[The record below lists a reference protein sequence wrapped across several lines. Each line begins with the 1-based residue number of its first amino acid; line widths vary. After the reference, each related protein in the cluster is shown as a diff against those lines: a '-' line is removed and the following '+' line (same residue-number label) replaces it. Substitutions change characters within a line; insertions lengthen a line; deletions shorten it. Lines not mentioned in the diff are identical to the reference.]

1 VTLCAVPL
9 PTGADTELFR
19 AAAKGCI
26 GLGLSPDKVAFQPT
40 GHQSFLPEP
49 PWRTAPPKPFK
60 TSRAFLEHM
69 DEVACHSA
77 NDRFNLLYALLW
89 RFARGEIGV
98 MDRAED
104 TILSRTLNYARAVR
118 RDIHKMHA
126 FVRFREHYL
135 EGKTVFVAWFEPLH
149 HVLHKA
155 APFFVDRFPSMDWLI
170 ATPLGSIGWKDG
182 ALTFGPGGTRPP
194 DTDDGVLDVM
204 WATYYRT
211 IFNPAR
217 LHVDAMLR
225 EMPRRYWHNMPET
238 KAVPDLLRQA
248 EARVEAM
255 TEPSAGDAP
264 VFAGRIAARRAEAR
278 APEDAMD
285 ANEARTIDALRQE
298 AAECTRCH
306 LYRDATQT
314 VFGEGPSDAQIMFV
328 GEQPGD
334 QEDLAGKPFVG
345 PAGQK
350 FNAALDQ
357 AGIERTKVYVTNAVK
372 HFKYEPRGKRR
383 IHAKPNGGEIQ
394 ACRFWLER
402 EIALVNPSLI
412 VALGAT
418 AAQSLAGHAVTIL
431 KERGKPTT
439 FGEYRGLITVHPSF
453 LLRLPDAEQA
463 EREFGRFVDDLKC
476 ARQMIERPRAA

>member
-1 VTLCAVPL
+1 MTLYAVPL
-9 PTGADTELFR
+9 PVGADTELFR
-19 AAAKGCI
+19 NAAKGCV

-40 GHQSFLPEP
+40 GHQGFLPEP
-49 PWRTAPPKPFK
+49 PWRGAPAKPF
-60 TSRAFLEHM
+60 TTPRAFLEHM
-69 DEVACHSA
+69 EEVACHNA
-77 NDRFNLLYALLW
+77 NDRFDLLYALIW

-104 TILSRTLNYARAVR
+104 ITLSRTLNYARAVR

-135 EGKTVFVAWFEPLH
+135 EGKTLFVAWFEPLH
-149 HVLHKA
+149 HILHKA

-170 ATPLGSIGWKDG
+170 ATPLGAIGWKDG
-182 ALTFGPGGTRPP
+182 ILTFGPGGTRPP
-194 DTDDGVLDVM
+194 DTDDGVLDIM

-217 LHVDAMLR
+217 LHVDAMRR
-225 EMPRRYWHNMPET
+225 EMPKRYWRNMPET
-238 KAVPDLLRQA
+238 KAVPELLRRA
-248 EARVEAM
+248 EARAGM
-255 TEPSAGDAP
+255 MIGQPGDATP
-264 VFAGRIAARRAEAR
+264 TFADRIAARRAEAQ
-278 APEDAMD
+278 ALEDAMT
-285 ANEARTIDALRQE
+285 AVEARTIGALRKE
-298 AAECTRCH
+298 ADGCTRCP
-306 LYRDATQT
+306 LYRHATQT
-314 VFGEGPSDAQIMFV
+314 VFGEGPSDAEIMFV

-350 FNAALDQ
+350 FNAALEQ

-402 EIALVNPSLI
+402 EIALVKPSLI

-418 AAQSLAGHAVTIL
+418 AAQSLAGRTVAIM
-431 KERGKPTT
+431 KERGKPTA
-439 FGEYRGLITVHPSF
+439 FGEHHGLITVHPSF
-453 LLRLPDAEQA
+453 LLRLPDAEDA
-463 EREFGRFVDDLKC
+463 EREFGKFVADLKL
-476 ARQMIERPRAA
+476 ARQLLGRARAA